1 MASRVRARGARQDE
15 AQDAPSSSDAARGAS
30 GASARASDD
39 DGATSVNAELE
50 TFIVARYLRRR
61 GRAFASVASDF
72 ERIARASG
80 AFPRRLDV
88 FGEAH
93 DASFEDLARGAFA
106 NVPEDAL
113 ERAVARARGATHG
126 RVDFRDEGGSGSV
139 CARAEG
145 QKRQDFDARDGGDG
159 RLSGGGFG
167 RDEDC
172 REEYELSSHASRAQ
186 RCGVLRGA
194 ERERKTVGDGWGRSV
209 GKNLVR
215 VQRFASRGVSRA
227 RRGDYVRSDR
237 FARGNR
243 GFVVDGYKYSDLGL
257 GKWRAHRRA
266 SWPHAFDYR
275 VALLSIGAA
284 RVVEYGRR
292 RHSSFMERSTK
303 FERRETN
310 GDRFERE
317 RRGNHRR

>member
-1 MASRVRARGARQDE
+1 MASSVRARGARQDE

-113 ERAVARARGATHG
+113 ERAVARAR
-126 RVDFRDEGGSGSV
+126 S
-139 CARAEG
+139 AR
-145 QKRQDFDARDGGDG
+145 
-159 RLSGGGFG
+159 
-167 RDEDC
+167 
-172 REEYELSSHASRAQ
+172 
-186 RCGVLRGA
+186 
-194 ERERKTVGDGWGRSV
+194 
-209 GKNLVR
+209 
-215 VQRFASRGVSRA
+215 
-227 RRGDYVRSDR
+227 
-237 FARGNR
+237 
-243 GFVVDGYKYSDLGL
+243 
-257 GKWRAHRRA
+257 
-266 SWPHAFDYR
+266 
-275 VALLSIGAA
+275 
-284 RVVEYGRR
+284 
-292 RHSSFMERSTK
+292 
-303 FERRETN
+303 
-310 GDRFERE
+310 
-317 RRGNHRR
+317 